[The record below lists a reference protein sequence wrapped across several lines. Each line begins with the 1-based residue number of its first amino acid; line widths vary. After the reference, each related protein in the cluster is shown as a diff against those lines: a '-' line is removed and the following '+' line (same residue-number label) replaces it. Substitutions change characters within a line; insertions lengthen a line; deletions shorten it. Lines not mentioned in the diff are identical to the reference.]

1 MQAFVE
7 MANHHAQVQHKNH
20 GAPLIRRPH
29 REIIMEPPP
38 PDSRSRQQQ
47 ADFKGY
53 LDFDGKDI
61 GVYSYW
67 NLARVEKEMS
77 IYRSALRQNGSIR
90 LLRIKPAYPDVVA
103 SFYNPFKSLI
113 VNYCTTHA
121 FRGGAF
127 AEKVRKES
135 ALNDILQ
142 FIYWSPVMTKEHRY
156 FFSKEI
162 LDLYQEVMAHLKEP
176 STPEDI
182 DYRFMAKYIQRLE
195 NVEQY
200 FETERVRPVP
210 IPTDISDEWLEEFG
224 PLFTENYRQALEGRP
239 DAPFKVQDPIRDQY
253 GMTMKGYND
262 IDIEEMYPIRFATQR
277 MMSTQDTA
285 FSQVG
290 AMDYGR
296 ALSQIADRE
305 SLDQARA
312 RENLNAGVG
321 PKMAPPI
328 RDPEKLPLDALS
340 YQIPDWDKD
349 WNNGESD
356 IELQETVDDDR
367 DSFDSIDELEG
378 RTRRF
383 KGKSRAMF

>member
-1 MQAFVE
+1 
-7 MANHHAQVQHKNH
+7 
-20 GAPLIRRPH
+20 
-29 REIIMEPPP
+29 MEPPP

-67 NLARVEKEMS
+67 NLARIENEMS
-77 IYRSALRQNGSIR
+77 IYRSALRQNGIIR

-103 SFYNPFKSLI
+103 SLYNPFKSLI

-127 AEKVRKES
+127 AEKVRKNS

-162 LDLYQEVMAHLKEP
+162 LDLNQEVMAHLKEP

-200 FETERVRPVP
+200 FETER
-210 IPTDISDEWLEEFG
+210 FG
-224 PLFTENYRQALEGRP
+224 PLFTENYRQAKEWHP

-312 RENLNAGVG
+312 RENLDAGVG
-321 PKMAPPI
+321 PKMAPQI
-328 RDPEKLPLDALS
+328 RDPESLPFDALS

-349 WNNGESD
+349 WNNAESD
-356 IELQETVDDDR
+356 IELQETVEDDR

-378 RTRRF
+378 RTRRS
-383 KGKSRAMF
+383 KGKSRAQF